1 MTAALAVIWEASSLD
16 TATSKSTT
24 HVPANC
30 RSDDAQ
36 PFKRLASCT
45 ETEICDLGTF
55 REFDKDAMADLL
67 TCALLNVTSGAAN
80 TNDPA
85 KVVCISVDAASVVVL
100 SVMMVVEVP
109 VMICP
114 PSCLDRVDVV
124 IVVASVPVCVVPVM
138 TCPLSC
144 LDRVD
149 VVVLVA
155 RVSVCVVPVTMCPL
169 SCLDRVDVVIVVA
182 RVLVCVVVP
191 VRMCTLSC
199 LDTVDVVIVVARV
212 PVCVVPVTM
221 CSLSCLDRADVV
233 IVVTRVPVCVV
244 TVVSASQLTTSGE
257 TSKIESTDIIMI
269 VKTSQRS
276 RRSRD
281 PAAID

>member
-182 RVLVCVVVP
+182 RV
-191 VRMCTLSC
+191 
-199 LDTVDVVIVVARV
+199 

-244 TVVSASQLTTSGE
+244 TVVSASQLTTSEE